1 LLFGAMP
8 EPCHEPPQT
17 PDWAL
22 RYSHELTTI
31 RSFHRLCD
39 GLQTLALVGR
49 DGLLAEL
56 IDVHE
61 WTEPYRDMPLPVP
74 TSARY
79 RDHCRATLCG
89 GHICLILSPNG
100 EIKIYA
106 DGVPVFRFLDGKWR
120 LVDARYRYE
129 MWKNAIGDTALAE
142 RLFAVALNLT
152 ESRRGALFVVLD
164 DPESARALVSQPDL
178 LEHMNQLPVAEGI
191 SSKDQL
197 HYLLR
202 DKSIFDIPSTVLENI
217 ARIDGAVVLTSQAQ
231 LLAFGAIL
239 HHHSSEEAINRPVEG
254 GRTTAAI
261 AASRYGTA
269 LKISE
274 DGLVSMY
281 RDGRCLWEM

>member
-1 LLFGAMP
+1 
-8 EPCHEPPQT
+8 
-17 PDWAL
+17 
-22 RYSHELTTI
+22 
-31 RSFHRLCD
+31 
-39 GLQTLALVGR
+39 
-49 DGLLAEL
+49 
-56 IDVHE
+56 
-61 WTEPYRDMPLPVP
+61 MPLPVP
-74 TSARY
+74 TSSRY

-89 GHICLILSPNG
+89 GHVCLILSPNG
-100 EIKIYA
+100 EVKIYA
-106 DGVPVFRFLDGKWR
+106 DGVPVFRFLDGRWR

-129 MWKNAIGDTALAE
+129 MWRKAIGNTELAE

-164 DPESARALVSQPDL
+164 DPESARVLVSQPDL
-178 LEHMNQLPVAEGI
+178 LDHMIPEPLTGGI

-217 ARIDGAVVLTSQAQ
+217 ARIDGAVVLSSQAN

-239 HHHSSEEAINRPVEG
+239 HHQSTEEALNRPVEG

-261 AASRYGTA
+261 AASRYGTV

-274 DGLVSMY
+274 DGVISMY
-281 RDGRCLWEM
+281 RGGQCLWEM